1 MNTSRRG
8 GDYNAKGRYYEVLFK
23 AECLKRK
30 LEVLSPECTH
40 LPFDVA
46 IYAAGKFLR
55 IQIKGTST
63 LQVRPK
69 RNGIDRFYRFNT
81 MNGRKQHYRD
91 MGIDFIAGFV
101 EPMGSW
107 YIIPAAEITSPSIE
121 IRRNSVGRA
130 ASYKGRWD
138 MLDPRLANEPE
149 VKWAFDIPDPL
160 PDRNQFDAGIRLE
173 PVVTDRRSIGRVA
186 VNTDT
191 ITGASGLNGNKVE
204 K

>member
-1 MNTSRRG
+1 MKTSHRG

-46 IYAAGKFLR
+46 IYAAGRFLR

-69 RNGIDRFYRFNT
+69 RKSVDRFYRFNT
-81 MNGRKQHYRD
+81 MNARRQYYAD

-101 EPMGSW
+101 EPMDSW
-107 YIIPAAEITSPSIE
+107 YIFPAAEITSPSIE
-121 IRRNSVGRA
+121 IRPNATGRAADAKERWDLLDPTMPPPNLPPPAIDGISRASVGRQGFSA
-130 ASYKGRWD
+130 
-138 MLDPRLANEPE
+138 DP
-149 VKWAFDIPDPL
+149 
-160 PDRNQFDAGIRLE
+160 
-173 PVVTDRRSIGRVA
+173 
-186 VNTDT
+186 
-191 ITGASGLNGNKVE
+191 ITGVSGMNGNKVE